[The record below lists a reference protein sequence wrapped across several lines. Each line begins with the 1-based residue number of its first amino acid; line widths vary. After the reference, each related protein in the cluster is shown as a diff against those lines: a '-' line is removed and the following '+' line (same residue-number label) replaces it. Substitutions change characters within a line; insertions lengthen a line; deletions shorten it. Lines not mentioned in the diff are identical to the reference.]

1 MPFLLKLGALNLKRV
16 LSFIVAFVSF
26 LPLFA
31 QTVSVEA
38 KLDSIAISIGQQAHL
53 SVSVTSPKG
62 AHVTFPVFKRSQY
75 IVPGVEVL
83 GASDADTTH
92 IDGATTVSKV
102 YTLTS
107 FDENLYALGGINVKV
122 NGKSYKSN
130 SLALKVLTVDV
141 DTLHADKFFPPKDV
155 QDNPFSWA
163 EWSPVFWASFLVL
176 LCCVAMCYLVIR
188 LKQNKPIITHIR
200 IVKRIPPHQKA
211 MKEID
216 KLRNEHL
223 ASSDDQKTY
232 YTQLTDALRRY
243 IKERFGF
250 NAMEM
255 TSAEILYSLQE
266 SGDKAMLDE
275 LRNLFRTAD
284 LVKFAKYS
292 TLLNENDMNLVNAI
306 NFIDQ
311 TKIEGQPV
319 EERIV
324 PTLSD
329 DEKKVQNS
337 RITIKTLLVV
347 VGVII
352 IAMSA
357 MIVYNLLMLLE

>member
-1 MPFLLKLGALNLKRV
+1 MGKA
-16 LSFIVAFVSF
+16 
-26 LPLFA
+26 
-31 QTVSVEA
+31 
-38 KLDSIAISIGQQAHL
+38 
-53 SVSVTSPKG
+53 TS
-62 AHVTFPVFKRSQY
+62 
-75 IVPGVEVL
+75 
-83 GASDADTTH
+83 
-92 IDGATTVSKV
+92 
-102 YTLTS
+102 
-107 FDENLYALGGINVKV
+107 
-122 NGKSYKSN
+122 
-130 SLALKVLTVDV
+130 LKVLTVDV
-141 DTLHADKFFPPKDV
+141 DTLHADKFFPLKDV

-232 YTQLTDALRRY
+232 YTQLTDALRQY